1 MVTVADYRQRENRDG
16 EPFYAL
22 ILEGDIEMVQ
32 SDQTGKFYAT
42 AKRASMPSTFDEA
55 TCQKLIGK
63 QMPGDIQ
70 KVDCEPYEFT
80 IPDTGEVIMLRHRYE
95 YVPEGK
101 TTEEQ
106 VFAPPEQVTS

>member
-1 MVTVADYRQRENRDG
+1 MVTIVDYRQRENRDS

-70 KVDCEPYEFT
+70 KVSCEPYEFT

-106 VFAPPEQVTS
+106 VFATPQDAAI